1 MLFNSVPDLG
11 NIPVPLLMLLVA
23 VLASATTC
31 RPRYSEQ
38 SRYVVCTSQRS
49 PRSARGYFRED
60 LLRVVSVTPFDVFA
74 QARCA
79 ALLMREWLMAYWA
92 MVSAEISM
100 MPGIEIAS
108 ASAASFTA

>member
-1 MLFNSVPDLG
+1 M
-11 NIPVPLLMLLVA
+11 
-23 VLASATTC
+23 
-31 RPRYSEQ
+31 
-38 SRYVVCTSQRS
+38 
-49 PRSARGYFRED
+49 
-60 LLRVVSVTPFDVFA
+60 VSVTPFDVFA

-108 ASAASFTA
+108 ASAASSIYCLIFLGTRWNGRLT